1 MAVPNPSDVLA
12 EAHRAVSRCGRVALC
27 QIIATRGSTPGKP
40 GWKLL
45 VRPDG
50 SAYGNLGGGSFEAM
64 VVADARE
71 RLSTAAAG
79 VESKRYYLTE
89 RAERG
94 EATGMVCGGLAEVT
108 IELLEAPP
116 LLLVC
121 GGGTVGQALCA
132 AAELVGLSTAVTDD
146 RSEYLRPELFS
157 ASTVR
162 VPAGPLF
169 RELDLERWS
178 GRRLL
183 VAIVSRCWETD
194 LEALSAV
201 ASRRP
206 QGLEYVGLMGSARKI
221 ERVRDELS
229 ARGLDL
235 GELPLHA
242 PIGLDLGA
250 ETPGELAIAI
260 LAEMMP
266 FWRRA
271 QDETE
276 VLAGRA
282 VR

>member
-1 MAVPNPSDVLA
+1 MGAPSPADVLA
-12 EAHRAVSRCGRVALC
+12 EAQRSLDSCGRVALC
-27 QIIATRGSTPGKP
+27 QITATRASTPGKP

-50 SAYGNLGGGSFEAM
+50 ETFGNLGGGSFEAM

-71 RLSTAAAG
+71 LLGRVRPE
-79 VESKRYYLTE
+79 VETKRYYLTE

-94 EATGMVCGGLAEVT
+94 EATGMVCGGLADVTLEV
-108 IELLEAPP
+108 LEAPP

-132 AAELVGLSTAVTDD
+132 AAELAGLATAVTDD
-146 RSEYLRPELFS
+146 RSEYLSEELFPT
-157 ASTVR
+157 STAR

-169 RELDLERWS
+169 RDLDLGRW
-178 GRRLL
+178 GERRLL
-183 VAIVSRCWETD
+183 VAVVSRCWETD
-194 LEALSAV
+194 LEALAAV

-206 QGLEYVGLMGSARKI
+206 GGLEYVGLMGSARKI
-221 ERVRDELS
+221 ERVRAEL
-229 ARGLDL
+229 AERGLDL
-235 GELPLHA
+235 AALPLHA

-266 FWRRA
+266 VWRR
-271 QDETE
+271 
-276 VLAGRA
+276 LATDVERRA
-282 VR
+282 GSVAR